1 MNKQL
6 AIKLNTEIIR
16 YSKSPHERDLAR
28 MRINILKK
36 ALKRKKGERA
46 MKKIKRRNIVV
57 YNDYI
62 YSYGSHGMRS
72 FI

>member
-1 MNKQL
+1 MGRKNKTIKRRKHMNKQL

-36 ALKRKKGERA
+36 ALKRKKEKGL
-46 MKKIKRRNIVV
+46 
-57 YNDYI
+57 
-62 YSYGSHGMRS
+62 
-72 FI
+72 